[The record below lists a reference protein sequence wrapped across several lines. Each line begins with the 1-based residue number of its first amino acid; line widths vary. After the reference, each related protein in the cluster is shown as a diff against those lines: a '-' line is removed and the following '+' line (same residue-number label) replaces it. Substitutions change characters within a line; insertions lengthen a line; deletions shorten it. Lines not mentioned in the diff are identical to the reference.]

1 MTRDE
6 CLILLI
12 EECGEVIQAA
22 TKCLRFGWDR
32 NHPNYG
38 VNHEV
43 LAEEIGDLLG
53 VADALPLRPEVVQV
67 FRRKKMRKA
76 EQIKAE
82 VEAEAINVGTWKNDA
97 PPRARDPLALAG
109 VTVQAVDQI
118 GESAAHEI
126 EEAAA
131 AVELA
136 AGEIGTKLRKLAAA
150 VREHSKIAGEQVA
163 DFVNRST
170 NVIETI
176 RALQERLDA
185 GEPKKGNG
193 GDV

>member
-1 MTRDE
+1 
-6 CLILLI
+6 
-12 EECGEVIQAA
+12 
-22 TKCLRFGWDR
+22 
-32 NHPNYG
+32 
-38 VNHEV
+38 
-43 LAEEIGDLLG
+43 
-53 VADALPLRPEVVQV
+53 
-67 FRRKKMRKA
+67 MRKA

-126 EEAAA
+126 EQAAA
-131 AVELA
+131 AVEEGA
-136 AGEIGTKLRKLAAA
+136 AEIASRLRKLAAA
-150 VREHSKIAGEQVA
+150 VREHSRIAGEQVA
-163 DFVNRST
+163 EFVGRST
-170 NVIETI
+170 SVIETI

-193 GDV
+193 A